1 MKKLL
6 FTVALMIAFAS
17 PVAAFHCPKDMA
29 AIDAAAPSASLNK
42 DDMAKAK
49 DLRAEGE
56 KLHKGGNHAASVKV
70 LGEAKKMLGIE

>member
-42 DDMAKAK
+42 DELAKAK

-56 KLHKGGNHAASVKV
+56 KLHKGGSHAQSVKV
-70 LGEAKKMLGIE
+70 LGEAKKMLGIK